1 MNKLMSNVSKE
12 LREQMRRH
20 GVRQWQV
27 AAKLGVGENT
37 LIRWL
42 RGEPSEE
49 HAHMIEKAIEELAQ
63 EV

>member
-1 MNKLMSNVSKE
+1 MSKVSKE
-12 LREQMRRH
+12 LRERMKRH
-20 GVRQWQV
+20 NLKQWEV

-37 LIRWL
+37 LIRWM

-49 HAHMIEKAIEELAQ
+49 HARMIGEAIEELSEG